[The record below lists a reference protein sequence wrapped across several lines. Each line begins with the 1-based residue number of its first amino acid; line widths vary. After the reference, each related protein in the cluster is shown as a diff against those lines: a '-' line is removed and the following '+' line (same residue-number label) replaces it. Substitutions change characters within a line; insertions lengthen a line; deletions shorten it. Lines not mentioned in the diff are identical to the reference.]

1 MFSAA
6 SAFPDTGPRDGRAGP
21 PNLPTN
27 DGNGSSSM
35 IDRRSFLVGTGGA
48 ALAATALTGAAQ
60 AGTGTA
66 GTRWTRLADRLRGR
80 LVLPSD
86 ADYRRAKQLY
96 QVQFDAISP
105 QAVAYCASAADVAA
119 CVRFARAHGIP
130 VAARSGGH
138 SAGGYSTTRG
148 LVVDVSGLD
157 SVVRGDRSV
166 RIEPGAQFVDIAD
179 TLAPA
184 GLGVSAGYCPTV
196 AAGGFFQGGGMGLF
210 TRSIGI
216 ASDKVTSAQ
225 VVLADGRTVVASP
238 HRHSDLYW
246 ALRGGGGGN
255 FGIVTSYE
263 VTPSPLTDVAAVN
276 LVWTFDQA
284 LDMLDGWTRW
294 LTDAPWTVGSGV
306 NVTLTDAGPGTVP
319 TAAVFLGS
327 VDTGKA
333 FDDEIARLVSLVG
346 RPPVGR
352 RKFTAPY
359 KSVLMSLYQCSE
371 LTVQQCHRSDT
382 SSGGTLQRP
391 AFGAWR
397 SRLFERTMP
406 REGWAAA
413 LKAFDA
419 SRFPGQMRQLQISA
433 LGGRANTVRRDATAY
448 VHRDSLFSVSY
459 LTSNTAGPVPY
470 EAKSA
475 AWEYVDH
482 GFAVIDPYS
491 NGETYQNF
499 IDPRLPDWRR
509 SYYAENYPRLARIKE
524 KYDPYRL
531 FRFAQ
536 GVG

>member
-1 MFSAA
+1 
-6 SAFPDTGPRDGRAGP
+6 
-21 PNLPTN
+21 
-27 DGNGSSSM
+27 M
-35 IDRRSFLVGTGGA
+35 IDRRSFLAGTGGA
-48 ALAATALTGAAQ
+48 ALAVTALTGAAQ
-60 AGTGTA
+60 PKSTVTN
-66 GTRWTRLADRLRGR
+66 TRWGRLADRLQGR

-86 ADYRRAKQLY
+86 ADYQRAKQLY
-96 QVQFDAISP
+96 QVQFDTVSP
-105 QAVAYCASAADVAA
+105 RAVAYCASAADVAA
-119 CVRFARAHGIP
+119 CVRFAEAYGIP

-138 SAGGYSTTRG
+138 SAGGYSTTQG
-148 LVVDVSGLD
+148 LVVDVSGLN
-157 SVVRGDRSV
+157 SVVRGERSV
-166 RIEPGAQFVDIAD
+166 RVGPGAQSVDIAD

-184 GLGVSAGYCPTV
+184 GLGLSIGYCPTV
-196 AAGGFFQGGGMGLF
+196 AAGGFLQGGGMGLF
-210 TRSIGI
+210 TRSIGV
-216 ASDKVTSAQ
+216 ASDKVTAAQ
-225 VVLADGRTVVASP
+225 VVLADGRTVTASP
-238 HRHSDLYW
+238 HRNSDLFW

-294 LTDAPWTVGSGV
+294 LPDAPWTIGSGV

-327 VDTGKA
+327 VDTGKG

-346 RPPVGR
+346 RPPVAR
-352 RKFTAPY
+352 RQFTAPY

-371 LTVQQCHRSDT
+371 LTAQQCHRSDT
-382 SSGGTLQRP
+382 TPGGTLQRP

-397 SRLFERTMP
+397 SRLFGRTMP
-406 REGWAAA
+406 REGWAKA

-433 LGGRANTVRRDATAY
+433 LGGRVNTVRRDATAY

-459 LTSNTAGPVPY
+459 LTSNTAGPVPQ
-470 EAKSA
+470 EARSA
-475 AWEYVDH
+475 AWEYVDR
-482 GFAVIDPYS
+482 GFSVIDPYS

-509 SYYAENYPRLARIKE
+509 SYYAENHARLARIKR
-524 KYDPYRL
+524 KYDPHRF

-536 GVG
+536 GIG